1 MHPDS
6 ESSADESKKFS
17 KKNSKLDPTSIQQIY
32 FLFQLQSIRK
42 QLFKL
47 REDLLAKAFI
57 TVCIMQLHLGQ
68 AVVRVEWLKVVLQMV
83 KGENESSKF
92 SLY

>member
-1 MHPDS
+1 MFPDS
-6 ESSADESKKFS
+6 ESSADEGKKFS
-17 KKNSKLDPTSIQQIY
+17 KKNPKLDPTSIQQIY

-47 REDLLAKAFI
+47 REDLLTKGFI
-57 TVCIMQLHLGQ
+57 NVCIMQLHLGQ
-68 AVVRVEWLKVVLQMV
+68 VVARVEWLKVVLQMV
-83 KGENESSKF
+83 KRENESSEF